1 MSDAL
6 ETWRT
11 SVSPKDLDHLV
22 AIVEDRGVL
31 MIICILLFPAA
42 LPLPTGGFTH
52 LFEIIALVPIV
63 QLIAGKNH
71 ALLPHRL
78 RRMTLS
84 TKFMDR
90 FLPRA
95 IRIIRWIEKHSHPRA
110 ARMLSSQPARSAI
123 GIVLLLL
130 LAGAFLAPP
139 FSGLDTLPAMGATL
153 MALGLLLK
161 DVIVVL
167 AGLGIGSLGWTLLI
181 LVGSFVVHLLG

>member
-1 MSDAL
+1 
-6 ETWRT
+6 
-11 SVSPKDLDHLV
+11 
-22 AIVEDRGVL
+22 
-31 MIICILLFPAA
+31 
-42 LPLPTGGFTH
+42 
-52 LFEIIALVPIV
+52 
-63 QLIAGKNH
+63 
-71 ALLPHRL
+71 
-78 RRMTLS
+78 
-84 TKFMDR
+84 
-90 FLPRA
+90 
-95 IRIIRWIEKHSHPRA
+95 
-110 ARMLSSQPARSAI
+110 MLSSQPARSAI